1 MSKTTYKTNYNNKNN
16 SKNHQNTK
24 NSSPSLSN
32 KKNQFLDKPL
42 YIYLLLFISCLLVYF
57 NSFQNEL
64 IYNWDD
70 GAYVYENPYIS
81 SLNWNNIKAIFTS
94 FYPGN
99 YHPLTLLLN
108 ALIYHFVGNESFLYH
123 FVQFIFHVLNTFL
136 VYKFISLL
144 QNKKWISIGVAL
156 LFAVHPMHVESVAWI
171 SEMKDVLYTFFF
183 LLALITYHYYVNKP
197 DKKTKWY
204 LWTIFLFILSLLSKP
219 SAVIFSV
226 VLLAMDLYYER
237 LWRWRTWIEKIPF
250 FLISLGF
257 GIITLAAQKSAI
269 ADIGPILKTYERA
282 LIVIHNYIL
291 YLWKFFLP
299 LKLSVAY
306 PYPSRIVGGAL
317 PTEFFIMPIVFIAL
331 CIIVYLLRK
340 DKKFVWGIL
349 FFTINLLM
357 VVGIIPIGS
366 MVANE
371 RYTYVPYIGL
381 SFAVLTLMD
390 KYIKNFKINYIILI
404 IVVVIFTI
412 SAHQRTY
419 VWKNG
424 EALFSDVIKKYP
436 RYPFAYNN
444 RGFLYW
450 NYYAKDK
457 YKDNPALKE
466 KYIKKALQDFTMAIN
481 IFPDY
486 AEPYLH
492 RGILYYNIYKFEE
505 SLTDLN
511 KFLQLEPNNVDGLLN
526 RGNTL
531 AFMGKYEE
539 SIQDFNNYIKHRDKD
554 PQAYMWRGLSY
565 LHLQNY
571 NLAIKDLKKS
581 ISLDSTNYEPY
592 YWLGVAYFNQ
602 SNYDSSLYF
611 LDKSLQFNPNNSNT
625 YGLKGACYIN
635 TQQYHKA
642 IEQLSKAIEL
652 DPYNLTAYLYRS
664 NAYKLIGDL
673 ANAQKDIE
681 ILQKNNVIK

>member
-70 GAYVYENPYIS
+70 AGYILKNPYID
-81 SLNWNNIKAIFTS
+81 SLSWQNIKDIFS
-94 FYPGN
+94 NFYFSN
-99 YHPLTLLLN
+99 YQPLTLIVY
-108 ALIYHFVGNESFLYH
+108 AVIFKFVGTKVFLYH

-204 LWTIFLFILSLLSKP
+204 LWIIFLFILSLLSKP

-250 FLISLGF
+250 FLLSLGF
-257 GIITLAAQKSAI
+257 GIITILAQEGAI
-269 ADIGPILKTYERA
+269 QELGPVLKGYERA
-282 LIVIHNYIL
+282 LIVIYSYIL

-299 LKLSVAY
+299 INLSAAY
-306 PYPSRIVGGAL
+306 PYPIKDGGVL
-317 PTEFFIMPIVFIAL
+317 PTEYFIIPIAFIAL

-340 DKKFVWGIL
+340 NKKFIWGIL

-357 VVGIIPIGS
+357 VIQIIPVGGMIAS
-366 MVANE
+366 E
-371 RYTYVPYIGL
+371 RYTYIPYIGL
-381 SFAVLTLMD
+381 SFSALTLMG
-390 KYIKNFKINYIILI
+390 KYIKNIKLNYIILG
-404 IVVVIFTI
+404 IVVVIFTFL
-412 SAHQRTY
+412 AHQRTY
-419 VWKNG
+419 YWRNG
-424 EALFSDVIKKYP
+424 DVLFSDVLEKYP
-436 RYPFAYNN
+436 RYAYGYNN

-450 NYYAKDK
+450 DHYAIDV
-457 YKDNPALKE
+457 YKDNPQMKE
-466 KYIKKALQDFTMAIN
+466 KYVEKALQDFTNAISL
-481 IFPDY
+481 DYTY
-486 AEPYLH
+486 AEPFLN
-492 RGILYYNIYKFEE
+492 RGILYYNTGRPEQALADF
-505 SLTDLN
+505 N
-511 KFLQLEPNNVDGLLN
+511 RFLELKPDNPDGLLN
-526 RGNTL
+526 RANTL
-531 AFMGKYEE
+531 STLGK
-539 SIQDFNNYIKHRDKD
+539 FNEAIPDYNKYLTKNDD
-554 PQAYMWRGLSY
+554 PKAYMWRGVAY
-565 LHLQNY
+565 FNIQNY
-571 NLAIKDLKKS
+571 DSAIIDFNKS
-581 ISLDSTNYEPY
+581 IEIDPDYYEPY
-592 YWLGVAYFNQ
+592 YWLGVIYYNQ
-602 SNYDSSLYF
+602 QNYNDALKF
-611 LDKSLQFNPNNSNT
+611 LDLSISKNSNNVNS
-625 YGLKGACYIN
+625 YIWKGLCYMN
-635 TQQYHKA
+635 MNEYHKA
-642 IEQLSKAIEL
+642 IEQYSKAIEI
-652 DPYNLTAYLYRS
+652 DPNNITAYINRF
-664 NAYKLIGDL
+664 NAYRLIGDV
-673 ANAQKDIE
+673 ANAQKDFE
-681 ILQKNNVIK
+681 ILQKFQQ

>member
-1 MSKTTYKTNYNNKNN
+1 MSKTNYKANYNNKNN
-16 SKNHQNTK
+16 SKNHKNTK
-24 NSSPSLSN
+24 KSAPSLSN
-32 KKNQFLDKPL
+32 EKNQFLDKPL

-250 FLISLGF
+250 FLLSLGF
-257 GIITLAAQKSAI
+257 GIITILAQEGAI
-269 ADIGPILKTYERA
+269 QELGPVLKGYERA
-282 LIVIHNYIL
+282 LIVIYSYIL

-299 LKLSVAY
+299 INLSAAY
-306 PYPSRIVGGAL
+306 PYPIKDGGVL
-317 PTEFFIMPIVFIAL
+317 PTEYFIIPIAFIAL

-340 DKKFVWGIL
+340 NKKFIWGIL

-357 VVGIIPIGS
+357 VIQIIPVGGMIAS
-366 MVANE
+366 E
-371 RYTYVPYIGL
+371 RYTYIPYIGL
-381 SFAVLTLMD
+381 SFSALTLME
-390 KYIKNFKINYIILI
+390 KYIKNIKLNYVILGII
-404 IVVVIFTI
+404 VVIFTFL
-412 SAHQRTY
+412 AHQRTY
-419 VWKNG
+419 YWRNG
-424 EALFSDVIKKYP
+424 DVLFSDVLNKYP
-436 RYPFAYNN
+436 RYAYGYNN

-450 NYYAKDK
+450 DHYAIDI
-457 YKDNPALKE
+457 YKDNPQMKE
-466 KYIKKALQDFTMAIN
+466 KYVEKALQDFTKAIN
-481 IFPDY
+481 LDYTY
-486 AEPYLH
+486 AEPFLN
-492 RGILYYNIYKFEE
+492 RGILYYNTGRPDQALADF
-505 SLTDLN
+505 N
-511 KFLQLEPNNVDGLLN
+511 RFLELKPDNPDGLLN
-526 RGNTL
+526 RANTL
-531 AFMGKYEE
+531 STLGRFKEAIPDYNKYLT
-539 SIQDFNNYIKHRDKD
+539 IKNDD
-554 PQAYMWRGLSY
+554 PKAYMWRGIAY
-565 LHLQNY
+565 FNIQNY
-571 NLAIKDLKKS
+571 DSAIIDFNKS
-581 ISLDSTNYEPY
+581 IEIDSDYYEPY
-592 YWLGVAYFNQ
+592 YWLGVIYYNQ
-602 SNYDSSLYF
+602 KDYSNALKY
-611 LDKSLQFNPNNSNT
+611 LDLSISKNYNNANS
-625 YGLKGACYIN
+625 YIWKGLCYMN
-635 TQQYHKA
+635 MNEYHKA
-642 IEQLSKAIEL
+642 IEQYSKAIEI
-652 DPYNLTAYLYRS
+652 DPNNSTAYINRF
-664 NAYKLIGDL
+664 NAYRLIGDI
-673 ANAQKDIE
+673 ANAQKDFE
-681 ILQKNNVIK
+681 ILQKFQQ

>member
-16 SKNHQNTK
+16 SKNHKNTK

-250 FLISLGF
+250 FLLSLGF
-257 GIITLAAQKSAI
+257 GIITILAQEGAI
-269 ADIGPILKTYERA
+269 QELGPVLKGYERA
-282 LIVIHNYIL
+282 LIVIYSYIL

-299 LKLSVAY
+299 INLSAAY
-306 PYPSRIVGGAL
+306 PYPIKDGGVL
-317 PTEFFIMPIVFIAL
+317 PTEYFIIPIAFIAL
-331 CIIVYLLRK
+331 CVIVYLLRK
-340 DKKFVWGIL
+340 NKKFIWGIL

-357 VVGIIPIGS
+357 VIQIIPVGGMIAS
-366 MVANE
+366 E
-371 RYTYVPYIGL
+371 RYTYIPYIGL
-381 SFAVLTLMD
+381 SFSALTLME
-390 KYIKNFKINYIILI
+390 KYIKNIKLNYVILGII
-404 IVVVIFTI
+404 VVIFTFL
-412 SAHQRTY
+412 AHQRTY
-419 VWKNG
+419 YWRNG
-424 EALFSDVIKKYP
+424 DVLFSDVLNKYP
-436 RYPFAYNN
+436 RYAYGYNN

-450 NYYAKDK
+450 DHYAIDI
-457 YKDNPALKE
+457 YKDNPQMKE
-466 KYIKKALQDFTMAIN
+466 KYVEKALQDFTKAIN
-481 IFPDY
+481 LDYTY
-486 AEPYLH
+486 AEPFLN
-492 RGILYYNIYKFEE
+492 RGILYYNTGRPDQALADF
-505 SLTDLN
+505 N
-511 KFLQLEPNNVDGLLN
+511 RFLELKPDNPDGLLN
-526 RGNTL
+526 RANTL
-531 AFMGKYEE
+531 STLGRFKEAIPDYNKYLT
-539 SIQDFNNYIKHRDKD
+539 IKNDD
-554 PQAYMWRGLSY
+554 PKAYMWRGIAY
-565 LHLQNY
+565 FNIQNY
-571 NLAIKDLKKS
+571 DSAIIDFNKS
-581 ISLDSTNYEPY
+581 IEIDPDYYEPY
-592 YWLGVAYFNQ
+592 YWLGVIYYNQ
-602 SNYDSSLYF
+602 KDYSNALKY
-611 LDKSLQFNPNNSNT
+611 LDLSISKNSNNANS
-625 YGLKGACYIN
+625 YIWKGLCYMN
-635 TQQYHKA
+635 MNEYHKA
-642 IEQLSKAIEL
+642 IEQYSKAIEI
-652 DPYNLTAYLYRS
+652 DPNNSTAYINRF
-664 NAYKLIGDL
+664 NAYRLIGDI
-673 ANAQKDIE
+673 ANAQKDFE
-681 ILQKNNVIK
+681 ILQKFQQ

>member
-1 MSKTTYKTNYNNKNN
+1 MSKTTYKINYNNKNN

-250 FLISLGF
+250 FLLSLGF
-257 GIITLAAQKSAI
+257 GIITILAQEGAI
-269 ADIGPILKTYERA
+269 QELGPVLKGYERA
-282 LIVIHNYIL
+282 LIVIYSYIL

-299 LKLSVAY
+299 INLSAAY
-306 PYPSRIVGGAL
+306 PYPIKDGGVL
-317 PTEFFIMPIVFIAL
+317 PTEYFIIPIAFIAL
-331 CIIVYLLRK
+331 CVIVYLLRK
-340 DKKFVWGIL
+340 NKKFIWGIL

-357 VVGIIPIGS
+357 VIQIIPVGGMIAS
-366 MVANE
+366 E
-371 RYTYVPYIGL
+371 RYTYIPYIGL
-381 SFAVLTLMD
+381 SFSALTLME
-390 KYIKNFKINYIILI
+390 KYIKNIKLNYVILGII
-404 IVVVIFTI
+404 VVIFTFL
-412 SAHQRTY
+412 AHQRTY
-419 VWKNG
+419 YWRNG
-424 EALFSDVIKKYP
+424 DVLFSDVLNKYP
-436 RYPFAYNN
+436 RYAYGYNN

-450 NYYAKDK
+450 DHYAIDI
-457 YKDNPALKE
+457 YKDNPQMKE
-466 KYIKKALQDFTMAIN
+466 KYVEKALQDFTKAIN
-481 IFPDY
+481 LDYTY
-486 AEPYLH
+486 AEPFLN
-492 RGILYYNIYKFEE
+492 RGILYYNTGRPDQALADF
-505 SLTDLN
+505 N
-511 KFLQLEPNNVDGLLN
+511 RFLELKPDNPDGLLN
-526 RGNTL
+526 RANTL
-531 AFMGKYEE
+531 STLGRFKEAIPDYNKYLT
-539 SIQDFNNYIKHRDKD
+539 IKNDD
-554 PQAYMWRGLSY
+554 PKAYMWRGIAY
-565 LHLQNY
+565 FNIQNY
-571 NLAIKDLKKS
+571 DSAIIDFNKS
-581 ISLDSTNYEPY
+581 IEIDPDYYEPY
-592 YWLGVAYFNQ
+592 YWLGVIYYNQ
-602 SNYDSSLYF
+602 KDYSNALKY
-611 LDKSLQFNPNNSNT
+611 LDLSISKNSNNANS
-625 YGLKGACYIN
+625 YIWKGLCYMN
-635 TQQYHKA
+635 MNEYHKA
-642 IEQLSKAIEL
+642 IEQYSKAIEI
-652 DPYNLTAYLYRS
+652 DPNNSTAYINRF
-664 NAYKLIGDL
+664 NAYRLIGDI
-673 ANAQKDIE
+673 ANAQNDFE
-681 ILQKNNVIK
+681 ILQKFQQ

>member
-16 SKNHQNTK
+16 SKNHKNTK

-70 GAYVYENPYIS
+70 AGYILKNPYID
-81 SLNWNNIKAIFTS
+81 SLSWQNIKDIFS
-94 FYPGN
+94 NFYFSN
-99 YHPLTLLLN
+99 YQPLTLIVY
-108 ALIYHFVGNESFLYH
+108 AVIFKFVGTKVFLYH

-250 FLISLGF
+250 FLLSLGF
-257 GIITLAAQKSAI
+257 GIITILAQEGAI
-269 ADIGPILKTYERA
+269 QELGPVLKGYERA
-282 LIVIHNYIL
+282 LIVIYSYIL

-299 LKLSVAY
+299 INLSAAY
-306 PYPSRIVGGAL
+306 PYPIKDGGVL
-317 PTEFFIMPIVFIAL
+317 PTEYFIIPIAFIAL

-340 DKKFVWGIL
+340 NKKFIWGIL

-357 VVGIIPIGS
+357 VIQIIPVGGMIAS
-366 MVANE
+366 E
-371 RYTYVPYIGL
+371 RYTYIPYIGL
-381 SFAVLTLMD
+381 SFSALTLME
-390 KYIKNFKINYIILI
+390 KYIKNIKLNYVILGII
-404 IVVVIFTI
+404 VVIFTFL
-412 SAHQRTY
+412 AHQRTY
-419 VWKNG
+419 YWRNG
-424 EALFSDVIKKYP
+424 DVLFSDVLNKYP
-436 RYPFAYNN
+436 RYAYGYNN

-450 NYYAKDK
+450 DHYAIDI
-457 YKDNPALKE
+457 YKDNPQMKE
-466 KYIKKALQDFTMAIN
+466 KYVEKALQDFTKAIN
-481 IFPDY
+481 LDYTY
-486 AEPYLH
+486 AEPFLN
-492 RGILYYNIYKFEE
+492 RGILYYNTGRPDQALADF
-505 SLTDLN
+505 N
-511 KFLQLEPNNVDGLLN
+511 RFLELKPDNPDGLLN
-526 RGNTL
+526 RANTL
-531 AFMGKYEE
+531 STLGRFKEAIPDYNKYLT
-539 SIQDFNNYIKHRDKD
+539 IKNDD
-554 PQAYMWRGLSY
+554 PKAYMWRGIAY
-565 LHLQNY
+565 FNIQNY
-571 NLAIKDLKKS
+571 DSAIIDFNKS
-581 ISLDSTNYEPY
+581 IEIDPDYYEPY
-592 YWLGVAYFNQ
+592 YWLGVIYYNQ
-602 SNYDSSLYF
+602 KDYSNALKY
-611 LDKSLQFNPNNSNT
+611 LDLSISKNSNNANS
-625 YGLKGACYIN
+625 YIWKGLCYMN
-635 TQQYHKA
+635 MNEYHKA
-642 IEQLSKAIEL
+642 IEQYSKAIEI
-652 DPYNLTAYLYRS
+652 DPNNSTAYINRF
-664 NAYKLIGDL
+664 NAYRLIGDI
-673 ANAQKDIE
+673 ANAQKDFE
-681 ILQKNNVIK
+681 ILQKFQQ

>member
-108 ALIYHFVGNESFLYH
+108 VLIYHFVGNESFLYH

-183 LLALITYHYYVNKP
+183 LLALITYHYYVNKS

-204 LWTIFLFILSLLSKP
+204 LLTIFLFILSLLSKP

-250 FLISLGF
+250 FLLSLGF
-257 GIITLAAQKSAI
+257 GIITILAQEGAI
-269 ADIGPILKTYERA
+269 QELGPVLKGYERA
-282 LIVIHNYIL
+282 LIVIYSYIL

-299 LKLSVAY
+299 INLSAAY
-306 PYPSRIVGGAL
+306 PYPIKDGGVL
-317 PTEFFIMPIVFIAL
+317 PTEYFIIPIAFIAL

-340 DKKFVWGIL
+340 NKKFIWGIL

-357 VVGIIPIGS
+357 VIQIIPVGGMIAS
-366 MVANE
+366 E
-371 RYTYVPYIGL
+371 RYTYIPYIGL
-381 SFAVLTLMD
+381 SFSALTLME
-390 KYIKNFKINYIILI
+390 KYIKNIKLNYVILGII
-404 IVVVIFTI
+404 VVIFTFL
-412 SAHQRTY
+412 AHQRTY
-419 VWKNG
+419 YWRNG
-424 EALFSDVIKKYP
+424 DVLFSDVLNKYP
-436 RYPFAYNN
+436 RYAYGYNN

-450 NYYAKDK
+450 DHYAIDI
-457 YKDNPALKE
+457 YKDNPQMKE
-466 KYIKKALQDFTMAIN
+466 KYVEKALQDFTKAIN
-481 IFPDY
+481 LDYTY
-486 AEPYLH
+486 AEPFLN
-492 RGILYYNIYKFEE
+492 RGILYYNTGRPDQALADF
-505 SLTDLN
+505 N
-511 KFLQLEPNNVDGLLN
+511 RFLELKPDNPDGLLN
-526 RGNTL
+526 RANTL
-531 AFMGKYEE
+531 STLGRFKEAIPDYNKYLT
-539 SIQDFNNYIKHRDKD
+539 IKNDD
-554 PQAYMWRGLSY
+554 PKAYMWRGIAY
-565 LHLQNY
+565 FNIQNY
-571 NLAIKDLKKS
+571 DSAIIDFNKS
-581 ISLDSTNYEPY
+581 IEIDPDYYEPY
-592 YWLGVAYFNQ
+592 YWLGVIYYNQ
-602 SNYDSSLYF
+602 KDYSNALKY
-611 LDKSLQFNPNNSNT
+611 LDLSISKNYNNANS
-625 YGLKGACYIN
+625 YIWKGLCYMN
-635 TQQYHKA
+635 MNEYHKA
-642 IEQLSKAIEL
+642 IEQYSKAIEI
-652 DPYNLTAYLYRS
+652 DPNNSTAYINRF
-664 NAYKLIGDL
+664 NAYRLIGDI
-673 ANAQKDIE
+673 ANAQKDFE
-681 ILQKNNVIK
+681 ILQKFQQ